1 MASPP
6 ATPAPF
12 IRHSSLSPSDD
23 SSIIEL
29 SFDYEFD
36 SAGNYVRVS
45 KGGSS
50 RSNHSSPPTPQDIHS
65 ASPVN
70 GVTRAKSA
78 VIATSPV
85 LLTSPARR
93 ASLSRSES
101 YPVMS
106 IAEQRAQA
114 QQQLEKNQELQVPPS
129 TTSRSFQRVVSGPTL
144 SSNPSAPTSTTS
156 LRTGAPL
163 SNGLRGASRKL
174 SARPQLAVLGP
185 QRVTME
191 QYREMDE
198 KIRLEDEEMR
208 VHGVG
213 VIAREEKEN
222 LSDIVES
229 VGDGNVPHHHQPH
242 HQTKQQRSSP
252 RLSAR
257 PASISHMP
265 FEGHNRITSGLPSRT
280 SSLTSASTTSTAA
293 AATSASSG
301 RQILPGPSRAGRI
314 LMGAKYTTTASSAS
328 APNSAVPPGLGGFD
342 RINEMDT
349 LESDVGGV
357 AASGGVLDFYSAED
371 ADTGMF

>member
-12 IRHSSLSPSDD
+12 IRHPSLSPSDD

-45 KGGSS
+45 KGGS

-78 VIATSPV
+78 VIASSPV

-106 IAEQRAQA
+106 IADQRAQA
-114 QQQLEKNQELQVPPS
+114 QQQLEKNQELQAPPS

-144 SSNPSAPTSTTS
+144 SSNPTAPTSTSS

-163 SNGLRGASRKL
+163 SNGLRGTSRKL
-174 SARPQLAVLGP
+174 SARPQLAALGP
-185 QRVTME
+185 QRVTIE

-213 VIAREEKEN
+213 VTAREEKEN
-222 LSDIVES
+222 LSDIVEG
-229 VGDGNVPHHHQPH
+229 VGDVNIPHYHQP

-265 FEGHNRITSGLPSRT
+265 SEGHNRITSGLPSRT
-280 SSLTSASTTSTAA
+280 SSLTSASTTSTAT

-314 LMGAKYTTTASSAS
+314 LMGAKYTNTASAS
-328 APNSAVPPGLGGFD
+328 ALNSAVAPGPGGFD
-342 RINEMDT
+342 RINEMDA
-349 LESDVGGV
+349 LDNEVGGV
-357 AASGGVLDFYSAED
+357 GGSGGVLDFYSAED
-371 ADTGMF
+371 ANTGMF